1 MDEENLGKQVFQK
14 MQAWVDVNFLQKS
27 GLLGSIGSSNWLVRY
42 KRFVRDSSIKWDEY
56 LNQLDI
62 KRIEHHLDRKPRE
75 GNIRIRDPFAL
86 GTNSR
91 RDLEMP
97 LETANKIVFMGMP

>member
-1 MDEENLGKQVFQK
+1 MDEEVLGEQVFQK
-14 MQAWVDVNFLQKS
+14 MQAWVEINFHEKS
-27 GLLGSIGSSNWLVRY
+27 GLLGSIGSSDWLVRY
-42 KRFVRDSSIKWDEY
+42 KRFVRDSGIKWDEY

-62 KRIEHHLDRKPRE
+62 KRIEHHLDQKPIE
-75 GNIRIRDPFAL
+75 GHIRIRDPFTL
-86 GTNSR
+86 GPNSG